1 MKHTHTSAFIILSAA
16 LLLAPIGCDKKKPAA
31 VVNLAQVKAV
41 GEFESMAA
49 ANRLCREMD
58 VHYKGANK
66 TITLT
71 FSNGATT
78 DDAGHIYDV
87 LPEEFK
93 GVVKMAA
100 AAPGKVAAAHAL
112 PADSENYRD
121 GHGPA
126 KRHGYAVD
134 SPDAATKLRFTVVKP
149 LEDDSNG

>member
-1 MKHTHTSAFIILSAA
+1 MTYTRAAGLILSAA
-16 LLLAPIGCDKKKPAA
+16 LVLAPTGCDKKKPAA
-31 VVNLAQVKAV
+31 IVNLTTVKAV

-49 ANRLCREMD
+49 ANRICREMD

-71 FSNGATT
+71 FDNNAVT

-93 GVVKMAA
+93 GVVTMTQT
-100 AAPGKVAAAHAL
+100 APGKVAAAHAL
-112 PADSENYRD
+112 PSDSENYRD

-134 SPDAATKLRFTVVKP
+134 SPDGKTKLRFTVVKP